1 VESIRDLAS
10 SAARPDDS
18 CMNVQRVL
26 VPLADGFEEIE
37 FTTIVDVLRRAD
49 LHVTTAALVP
59 GPVRGAHGIT
69 MTADVDWASIDPTA
83 FDALVLP
90 GGQPGTRNLAADVR
104 VLDAV
109 RSFAASA
116 RPVAAICAAPTVLH
130 AAGILAGRTATAFP
144 SVRGSLVGV
153 RVVADRAVVR
163 DANVTTSQGA
173 GTAMAFALDLVAQWC
188 GRARADELAD
198 SMIVREFPRV

>member
-1 VESIRDLAS
+1 MD
-10 SAARPDDS
+10 
-18 CMNVQRVL
+18 VQRVL

-37 FTTIVDVLRRAD
+37 FTTIVDVLRRAEFT
-49 LHVTTAALVP
+49 VTTASLVA
-59 GPVRGAHGIT
+59 GPVRGAHSIT
-69 MTADVDWASIDPTA
+69 VIADVDWATIDPSA

-90 GGQPGTRNLAADVR
+90 GGQPGTRNLAADER

-109 RSFAASA
+109 RSFASSA

-144 SVRGSLVGV
+144 SVRASLVGV
-153 RVVADRAVVR
+153 RLVEDRAVVR
-163 DANVTTSQGA
+163 DGGVTTSQGA
-173 GTAMAFALDLVAQWC
+173 GTAMAFALDLVAQW
-188 GRARADELAD
+188 GGMARADQLAD